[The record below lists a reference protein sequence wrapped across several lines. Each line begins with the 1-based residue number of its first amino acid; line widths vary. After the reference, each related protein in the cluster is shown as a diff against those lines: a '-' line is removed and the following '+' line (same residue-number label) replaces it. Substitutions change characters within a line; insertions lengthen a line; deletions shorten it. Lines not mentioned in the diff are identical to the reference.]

1 DNSRRDVRKDDAAG
15 VSETVGLPCFGCGIG
30 PDPAIS
36 ADLDALP
43 ALNAVITESSISG
56 LSSGA
61 FMAVQF
67 GTAWLVITGHD
78 CSAPRSRLYK
88 HK

>member
-1 DNSRRDVRKDDAAG
+1 MQPAFQRPLGYLVLAAAL
-15 VSETVGLPCFGCGIG
+15 VA
-30 PDPAIS
+30 DPAIS

-43 ALNAVITESSISG
+43 ALNAAITESSISG
-56 LSSGA
+56 LSSGD
-61 FMAVQF
+61 FMAVHF